1 MGALC
6 NSAVGPDAITQHLML
21 CYRGAGMKVEEE
33 LDVDAL
39 MDTREDSGDAAE
51 GSQPGNSAVANPAS
65 NGPAAE
71 RPAHQLPD
79 AGMDLKPEASGPRSG
94 RLCSTKDPG
103 AMHIKVHHSCL
114 PAMPAGCARVL
125 LLWSG

>member
-1 MGALC
+1 MGVLC
-6 NSAVGPDAITQHLML
+6 ISAVGPDAITLHLML
-21 CYRGAGMKVEEE
+21 CCRGAGMKVEEE
-33 LDVDAL
+33 LDVDAF

-51 GSQPGNSAVANPAS
+51 RSQPGNSADANPAS
-65 NGPAAE
+65 NGPE

-79 AGMDLKPEASGPRSG
+79 AGMDLRPEAAGPRSG

-114 PAMPAGCARVL
+114 PAMPAGCTRVL